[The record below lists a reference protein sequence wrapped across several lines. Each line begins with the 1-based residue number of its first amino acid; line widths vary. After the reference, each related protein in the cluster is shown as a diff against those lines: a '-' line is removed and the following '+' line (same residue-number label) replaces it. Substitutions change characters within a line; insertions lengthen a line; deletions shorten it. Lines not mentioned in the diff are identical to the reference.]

1 MSLRKANLVCSV
13 GWKRHSKT
21 EIFQGNGS
29 SNSDID
35 YSKQL
40 NQIADLV
47 IKKVCRDPQTHSVL

>member
-1 MSLRKANLVCSV
+1 MMSLRKANLVCYCSV

-21 EIFQGNGS
+21 EIFQGVGS

-40 NQIADLV
+40 IQIADLV
-47 IKKVCRDPQTHSVL
+47 IK